1 MDSREYIRMTSRGK
15 LWTGSRTLNSSPP
28 PWIWALQHK
37 YSCFCCSAALFSLA
51 YQSGTVNSHSAA
63 VEEEKKGYFWKQ
75 EAARLYRCNDKPL
88 RGDER
93 NHGSCVPESRPRR
106 LLKLSGAA
114 CPPHFDSRNLLA
126 FSSKKITASLILPFS
141 ALSFWFHIPIF
152 IYHLPVF
159 FLFFW
164 GVFNVWL
171 IHRIWN
177 NLPRSVQENRDG
189 ESAISAIRIIAWCFL
204 SGLQ

>member
-1 MDSREYIRMTSRGK
+1 MDSGEHIRMTSRGK

-28 PWIWALQHK
+28 PWIWAPQHK

-63 VEEEKKGYFWKQ
+63 AEEEKKRHFWKQ

-126 FSSKKITASLILPFS
+126 FSSKKKNNSLPDTPFLRSVILISHSYIYLPSASF
-141 ALSFWFHIPIF
+141 SFWFST
-152 IYHLPVF
+152 YG
-159 FLFFW
+159 W
-164 GVFNVWL
+164 
-171 IHRIWN
+171 
-177 NLPRSVQENRDG
+177 S
-189 ESAISAIRIIAWCFL
+189 IAYGTTCRAPSKKIETEKVRL
-204 SGLQ
+204 AQLE